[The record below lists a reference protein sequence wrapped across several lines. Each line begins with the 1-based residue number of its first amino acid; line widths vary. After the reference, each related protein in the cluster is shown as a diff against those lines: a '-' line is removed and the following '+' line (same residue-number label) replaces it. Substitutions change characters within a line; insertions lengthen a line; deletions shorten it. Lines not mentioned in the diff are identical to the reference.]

1 MKVRCNTLWICH
13 LAATSAI
20 GLALLAGVLTAAPAP
35 SVIGDWQGTAT
46 WFSAEN
52 GTRQLQVVVHISQG
66 ADGALA
72 GTLGFPDMGPETVP
86 LNAITYKQPALHF
99 EFQFGPTGKGKG
111 KGESGPPAKYN
122 GTMNKDNSK
131 ITGDVDSVQAKI
143 ALVLKRV
150 N

>member
-1 MKVRCNTLWICH
+1 M
-13 LAATSAI
+13 
-20 GLALLAGVLTAAPAP
+20 LLAAPAP
-35 SVIGDWQGTAT
+35 SVTGEWQGTAT

-66 ADGALA
+66 ADGALV

-86 LNAITYKQPALHF
+86 LSAITYKQPALHF
-99 EFQFGPTGKGKG
+99 EFQLGAGGKGKG
-111 KGESGPPAKYN
+111 HGKSGGTLAKYD
-122 GTMNKDNSK
+122 GAMNQDNSK
-131 ITGDVDSVQAKI
+131 ITGDVDPGQGKI